1 MHWLGENMKK
11 QMNENKR
18 YFIII
23 IALASMFLF
32 KYLPAFNGLSTSG
45 MQVLGIFI
53 GVLILWLFIAID
65 WPSILALGALA
76 LVPEL
81 KFSSLLQGAYGNQ
94 TFVFLMY
101 TFVVTYALSKTSF
114 IKRVA
119 LAFINS
125 KIAAKG
131 PWHFVT
137 LYFASIIFVGCFI
150 SPTVLFFVYLP
161 IVEEIYHLLNLQKGD
176 KLASMLMMGTVIMC
190 GISSGMTPIAHVFPL
205 IAMGLYEDMYA
216 VSINYASFMGIAI
229 PVGLLTAI
237 LTIVLFK
244 VVLKPDMHAL
254 ENFKAC
260 ELTGVE
266 GKLNKREKAIIA
278 IFMLVVA
285 LWVVPG
291 FVKAFLHSGIIY
303 DVCMFINKFGTAMP
317 PLIGIV
323 LLSIIMIDGK
333 PLLSFK
339 EAMSEGVSWPSLIMC
354 ATTLALG
361 SAITNT
367 DIGITTWISANLS
380 PIIAGLS
387 PLVMVFIFVL
397 WSALQTNVSSNM
409 VTSTF
414 VTTAALAVTANLN
427 SVNVAGIVVLIGIMA
442 SYSFAT
448 PPAMPCV
455 AVASSSGWTD
465 TLSMMKYGFLAM
477 FIAVLIATCV
487 GYPIATIL
495 L

>member
-1 MHWLGENMKK
+1 MHKK
-11 QMNENKR
+11 MSEPKR
-18 YFIII
+18 YGI
-23 IALASMFLF
+23 IALALAFMFLF
-32 KYLPAFNGLSTSG
+32 KYVPTFNGLSISG

-76 LVPEL
+76 FVPEL
-81 KFSSLLQGAYGNQ
+81 KFSELLKGAYGNQ

-101 TFVVTYALSKTSF
+101 TFIVTYALSKTSF

-119 LAFINS
+119 LSFINS

-131 PWHFVT
+131 PWYFVT

-161 IVEEIYHLLNLQKGD
+161 IVEEIYHILTLKKGD

-205 IAMGLYEDMYA
+205 IAMGLYEDVYQ
-216 VSINYASFMGIAI
+216 VSVNYATFMSIAI
-229 PVGLLTAI
+229 PVGLLSAI
-237 LTIVLFK
+237 GAIVLFK
-244 VVLKPDMHAL
+244 LILKPDMSAL
-254 ENFKAC
+254 KDFDQC
-260 ELTGVE
+260 SLTGVD
-266 GKLNKREKAIIA
+266 GKLTKREKAIIG
-278 IFMLVVA
+278 IFALVVI

-291 FVKAFLHSGIIY
+291 FVKTFLSSGPIY
-303 DVCMFINKFGTAMP
+303 EFNKYIDSFGTAMP

-323 LLSIIMIDGK
+323 LLSIIMIDGR

-339 EAMSEGVSWPSLIMC
+339 EAMSDGVSWPSLIMC

-367 DIGITTWISANLS
+367 DIGITSWLSTNLS
-380 PIIAGLS
+380 PIISSLA
-387 PLVMVFIFVL
+387 PMMMVFIFVL
-397 WSALQTNVSSNM
+397 WAALQTNVSSNM

-414 VTTAALAVTANLN
+414 VTTAALAITTNAEG
-427 SVNVAGIVVLIGIMA
+427 VNVAGIAILIGIMA

-477 FIAVLIATCV
+477 FVAVLVATFI
-487 GYPIATIL
+487 GYPIAL
-495 L
+495 MVL